1 MALREINL
9 DDPDLLYKRYMMRH
23 LALWGGFLILVLGS
37 ILGFYYYQTRVA
49 LSEAG
54 AITNLEELQKHL
66 GARIF
71 EIKQVQDELNKLD
84 KQQAAIGV
92 ITKNQPY
99 SEILLRLNKIINPQ
113 TWLTQLVMK
122 TDYKSAA
129 LNVDLALMGFS
140 FTNDELGSFIT
151 RLNRDR
157 MFKTVRLK
165 YAREGEVKRKVEEK
179 DESFKVVQFQIDCN
193 VGREG

>member
-9 DDPDLLYKRYMMRH
+9 VDPELLYKRYLMRH
-23 LALWGGFLILVLGS
+23 FALWSGFLILVLGS
-37 ILGFYYYQTRVA
+37 IFGFYYYQTHVA
-49 LSEAG
+49 MSMAG
-54 AITNLEELQKHL
+54 TITNLEELQKHL

-99 SEILLRLNKIINPQ
+99 SEILLHLAKIINPR

-122 TDYKSAA
+122 TDHKSDA
-129 LNVDLALMGFS
+129 LSVDLVLMGFS
-140 FTNDELGSFIT
+140 FTNEELGSFIT
-151 RLNRDR
+151 QLNRAP
-157 MFKTVRLK
+157 MFKAVRLK
-165 YAREGEVKRKVEEK
+165 YAREGEVTHKVEEK

-193 VGREG
+193 VGRAS

>member
-9 DDPDLLYKRYMMRH
+9 ADPDLLYKRYMMRH

>member
-9 DDPDLLYKRYMMRH
+9 VDPELLYKRYLMRH

-37 ILGFYYYQTRVA
+37 IFGFYYYQTRVA
-49 LSEAG
+49 MSKAG
-54 AITNLEELQKHL
+54 AVTNLEELQKHL

-84 KQQAAIGV
+84 KQQAAIEV
-92 ITKNQPY
+92 ITKNLPY
-99 SEILLRLNKIINPQ
+99 SEILLRLNKIINPH

-122 TDYKSAA
+122 TDHKSDA
-129 LNVDLALMGFS
+129 LSIDLVLMGVS
-140 FTNDELGSFIT
+140 FTNDDLGSFIT
-151 RLNRDR
+151 SLNRDR
-157 MFKTVRLK
+157 MFKAIRLK
-165 YAREGEVKRKVEEK
+165 YAREGEVTRKVEEK
-179 DESFKVVQFQIDCN
+179 NESFKVVQFQIDCN

>member
-9 DDPDLLYKRYMMRH
+9 VDPELLYKRHLMRH

-37 ILGFYYYQTRVA
+37 IFGFYYYQTRVA
-49 LSEAG
+49 MSKAG

-84 KQQAAIGV
+84 KQQAAIEV

-99 SEILLRLNKIINPQ
+99 SEILLRLNKIINPH

-122 TDYKSAA
+122 TDYKSDA
-129 LNVDLALMGFS
+129 LSIDLVLMGVS
-140 FTNDELGSFIT
+140 FTNDDLGSFIT
-151 RLNRDR
+151 SLNRDR
-157 MFKTVRLK
+157 MFKAIRLK
-165 YAREGEVKRKVEEK
+165 YAREGEVTRKVEEK
-179 DESFKVVQFQIDCN
+179 NESFKVVQFQIDCN

>member
-9 DDPDLLYKRYMMRH
+9 VDPDLLYRRYLMRH

-37 ILGFYYYQTRVA
+37 IFGFYYYQTRVA
-49 LSEAG
+49 MSKAG
-54 AITNLEELQKHL
+54 TITNLEELQKHL

-92 ITKNQPY
+92 IIKNQPY

-122 TDYKSAA
+122 TDHKSDA
-129 LNVDLALMGFS
+129 LSVDLALMGFS

-151 RLNRDR
+151 KLNRDR
-157 MFKTVRLK
+157 MFKTIRLK
-165 YAREGEVKRKVEEK
+165 YAREGEVTRKVEKK
-179 DESFKVVQFQIDCN
+179 DESFKVVQFQIDCS
-193 VGREG
+193 VVREG